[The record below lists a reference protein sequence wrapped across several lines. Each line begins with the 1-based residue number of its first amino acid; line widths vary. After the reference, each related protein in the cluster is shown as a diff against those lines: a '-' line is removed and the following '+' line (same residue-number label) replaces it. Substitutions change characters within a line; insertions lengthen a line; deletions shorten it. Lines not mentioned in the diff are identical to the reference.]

1 MSSFFSKKR
10 TKSESDRN
18 IEIGI
23 VNGENNIK
31 TFYNNLSKMISSD
44 ILQLQ
49 SIKKFFYVTPLII
62 EYIELIIETLNNI
75 KERIGIR
82 RSFCVYLLDVE
93 EDKRQS
99 KKSRLETIS
108 CMDLKHFYKDFV
120 NIMNFYM
127 KIFKEETDVDISIYR
142 DYATFLTEWFKYE
155 HLEGD
160 HIKNLYAISIDFI
173 KRRYTDKREYDSNYY
188 RRLYDPQFKRSN
200 FSGGQHNKSNYAD
213 MNMKYIKELCK
224 ANQIKLSQIKNDKRV
239 IYTKKELIT
248 KLKRKKII

>member
-31 TFYNNLSKMISSD
+31 TFYNNLSKMISQD

-49 SIKKFFYVTPLII
+49 SIKKFYYVTPPVI
-62 EYIELIIETLNNI
+62 EYIEIIIKKLNNI
-75 KERIGIR
+75 NERNGIR
-82 RSFCVYLLDVE
+82 RTICVYLLDVE

-108 CMDLKHFYKDFV
+108 CMDLKNFYKDFV

-127 KIFKEETDVDISIYR
+127 KIFKEEIDVDISIYR
-142 DYATFLTEWFKYE
+142 EYANFLTDWLEYE
-155 HLEGD
+155 NLERD
-160 HIKNLYAISIDFI
+160 YIKNLYARSLDFI
-173 KRRYTDKREYDSNYY
+173 KRSHADKRSYDSNYY
-188 RRLYDPQFKRSN
+188 RRLYDPEFKRSN
-200 FSGGQHNKSNYAD
+200 FSGGQHKKSNYAD